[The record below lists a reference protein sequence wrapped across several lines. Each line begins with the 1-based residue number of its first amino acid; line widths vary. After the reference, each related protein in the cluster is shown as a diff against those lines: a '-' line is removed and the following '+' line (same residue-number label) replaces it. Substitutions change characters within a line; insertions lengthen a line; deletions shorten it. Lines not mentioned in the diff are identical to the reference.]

1 MNAEFSVRR
10 PWLALTLLGSAY
22 ALLGWYLS
30 AHHILWIFG
39 VFVTLATLAIVWKG
53 TLILENLSLLKSSR
67 LFGLIITG
75 LMISLPLALI
85 VGGSLFLNLIFLPV
99 ATMFFAE
106 IEMRSAGF
114 KQLQLF
120 FYLTLLAGLGLGLG
134 EAIDLVLVPSG
145 RF

>member
-1 MNAEFSVRR
+1 MNAEFSFRR
-10 PWLALTLLGSAY
+10 PWLALALLGAAY

-30 AHHILWIFG
+30 AHHILWIVG
-39 VFVTLATLAIVWKG
+39 VFVTVATLAIAWKG
-53 TLILENLSLLKSSR
+53 IPILEHLSLLKSSR
-67 LFGLIITG
+67 LFGLIVLG
-75 LMISLPLALI
+75 FLVSLPVALV
-85 VGGSLFLNLIFLPV
+85 VGGSLFLNLIFLPIV
-99 ATMFFAE
+99 TTLFAE

-120 FYLTLLAGLGLGLG
+120 LYLTLLAGLGLGLG

>member
-10 PWLALTLLGSAY
+10 PWLALTLLCSAY

-30 AHHILWIFG
+30 AHHILWIVG

-53 TLILENLSLLKSSR
+53 TPTLENLSLLKSSR
-67 LFGLIITG
+67 LFGLVVIG
-75 LMISLPLALI
+75 LMLSLPVALI

-99 ATMFFAE
+99 ITMLFAE

-114 KQLQLF
+114 KQLELF
-120 FYLTLLAGLGLGLG
+120 LYLTMSAGLGLGLG
-134 EAIDLVLVPSG
+134 ETIDLVLVPSG